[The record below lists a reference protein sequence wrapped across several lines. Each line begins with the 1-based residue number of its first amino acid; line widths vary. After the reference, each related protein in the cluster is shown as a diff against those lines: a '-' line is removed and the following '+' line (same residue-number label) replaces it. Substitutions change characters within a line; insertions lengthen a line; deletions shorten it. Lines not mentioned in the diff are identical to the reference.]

1 MARFD
6 SGEQAPLAER
16 LLSLC
21 KRYLV
26 VRDKCREAAATL
38 VSTFLTRPDTRDTIL
53 PAFLDWAVRTFSEEN
68 RSEADIT
75 GALMAICA
83 VTKHAKREDMLQYAV
98 TILSR
103 LQASNFREH
112 PNTNL
117 RKLGLKLVQRLGLI
131 FLKAKVATW
140 RYQRGSRS
148 LAINLNMGPVDQK
161 KEVESEG
168 GVEEEE
174 YEIPDKC

>member
-1 MARFD
+1 LWLSIIVLIPFNMARFD

-68 RSEADIT
+68 RSEVDIT

-98 TILSR
+98 TILSK
-103 LQASNFREH
+103 LQASKEY
-112 PNTNL
+112 T
-117 RKLGLKLVQRLGLI
+117 LI
-131 FLKAKVATW
+131 FFRSDDYRFIEKAGHASPLPCV
-140 RYQRGSRS
+140 Y
-148 LAINLNMGPVDQK
+148 
-161 KEVESEG
+161 G
-168 GVEEEE
+168 G
-174 YEIPDKC
+174 